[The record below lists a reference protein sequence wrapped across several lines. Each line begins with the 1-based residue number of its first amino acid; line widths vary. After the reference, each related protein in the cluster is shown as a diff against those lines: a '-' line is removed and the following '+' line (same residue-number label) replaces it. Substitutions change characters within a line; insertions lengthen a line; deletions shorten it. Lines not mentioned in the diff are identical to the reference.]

1 MVQQTLTA
9 PSGATFGNLLNMNS
23 RALLIPFFLL
33 ALMGSGCANKLSST
47 TSPEFS
53 RKVTPVSSIG
63 VAGPGASI
71 GFPALIE
78 RGYKVIDVSGGAT
91 GPLEQAKA
99 KGIPFVAFVDK
110 AGTDGAWWDGMFDF
124 AMRVTD
130 ATTGAIVWS
139 ANAEYGG
146 HGLTINQVKS
156 TKNAMK
162 DMVDKFA
169 QNFPPQ

>member
-1 MVQQTLTA
+1 MKTRV
-9 PSGATFGNLLNMNS
+9 
-23 RALLIPFFLL
+23 LIVPLFLL
-33 ALMGSGCANKLSST
+33 TLLGSGCANRLSST
-47 TSPEFS
+47 TAPAYS

-71 GFPALIE
+71 AFPALIE
-78 RGYKVIDVSGGAT
+78 RGYKVQDVGA
-91 GPLEQAKA
+91 GSESALELAKTRN
-99 KGIPFVAFVDK
+99 IPFVAFVDK

-130 ATTGAIVWS
+130 AKTGDIVWS

-156 TKNAMK
+156 TKKALK
-162 DMVDKFA
+162 DMIDKFA
-169 QNFPPQ
+169 EFFPPQ